1 MSIIILQGKEEKAQR
16 IHYEVDSSL
25 PALGEGGMGQV
36 RRGVRVDEKTGLK
49 SDVAIKFLFEDL
61 SEKAI
66 ARARREASVRI
77 HNENLVEMF
86 GFVEVVGITKKV
98 DVAGCASHGSRVERG
113 EGLTFDAFYDFV
125 RPLHLDYLIMGQHF
139 VGNEYDEGSYYAAIE
154 GKKEDYLS
162 QYVRQVKEGL
172 RKGVFTYLAH
182 PDIVWYSGDPGY
194 YTLKMTELCLFAR
207 ERDIPLEFNLLG
219 YLNGRSYPTPA
230 FWDIVAR
237 VGNKVVIGYDAHSP
251 EALLQSDAA
260 QHCLGLLAA
269 KGITPVSI
277 EEITLR
283 NEKL

>member
-1 MSIIILQGKEEKAQR
+1 MLTYNLHTHTKRCNHATGDDREYVEAAIRAGMKTLGFSDHCPQFFPVKDYYSYFRMLPEQAQEYSESVRALQKE
-16 IHYEVDSSL
+16 Y
-25 PALGEGGMGQV
+25 
-36 RRGVRVDEKTGLK
+36 K
-49 SDVAIKFLFEDL
+49 SDIDILLGFET
-61 SEKAI
+61 EYYPQ
-66 ARARREASVRI
+66 
-77 HNENLVEMF
+77 
-86 GFVEVVGITKKV
+86 
-98 DVAGCASHGSRVERG
+98 
-113 EGLTFDAFYDFV
+113 TFDAFYDFI

-237 VGNKVVIGYDAHSP
+237 VGNKIVIGYDAHSP